1 VTSVFV
7 APDRGRALL
16 LSLWVLWLVGLA
28 TFLASTVLVGRDSR
42 SVVLDTWLYSALAL
56 GAAAL
61 AVLRPVLVERGRV
74 LWSVNALA
82 LLVYAAG
89 DLVYSFYV
97 VELDP
102 EPYPSLADALWLSYY
117 VFAVVFL
124 VALLR
129 TRARGVNRSTAVDGV
144 VVGLG
149 AAAATAAVSF
159 DTIRAASEGTPLE
172 TAASLGYPVG
182 ALVLLGT
189 AGAALAIMGWR
200 VGLQWWALVLGGL
213 VFAAADT
220 VYAYLTATTGY
231 TDGTPLDAL
240 WLIALGL
247 QAAAAWLR
255 PRYARHAGSGGV
267 VTLVLPLAFAGAA
280 LFLLVLEHFQT
291 LSLLALVL
299 AAATVAAAL
308 LRITITV
315 DEVRQL
321 AVTRVQALT
330 DELTGLPNR
339 RSLDQALRA
348 ALSSGDSPVGL
359 LMLDLDR
366 FKDVNDALG
375 HPSGDTLLIEVAARL
390 RDHVGDDGLVA
401 RLGGDEFAVLLPGTH
416 GEALLERAQAVAALL
431 DAPVDLG
438 HISLDVSTSVGA
450 AGFPEHADSP
460 SRLMRAADV
469 AMYRAKRRGT
479 GVSLYEASADTA
491 TPEHLRVIEEFRT
504 TFADTGVRCT
514 YLPVVDLRTGA
525 LTQVVA
531 VPTWEHPRLGAVPTR
546 ELLEMTE
553 RTGLLRELTHNV
565 LGRALA
571 DAASWQAAG
580 RPLAV
585 CVRLSGVELLDARL
599 PTTVTDALAVHGIAA
614 DRLVLECEEQS
625 LAAEPERSSRALL
638 AVHRAGVRIG
648 VNGHGTGQTS
658 LSYLRHL
665 PLSSLTLDRSLT
677 AVIHRDPAAVA
688 VVKAAVV
695 LGHELGLS
703 VHAAEVGDPAA
714 LDRLRD
720 LGVDAADGPVLAE
733 AVEPVDVLGASRTA
747 DRPAG

>member
-7 APDRGRALL
+7 VPDRGRALL
-16 LSLWVLWLVGLA
+16 VALWALWLLGLT
-28 TFLASTVLVGRDSR
+28 TFVFSTVFVGRDER
-42 SVVLDTWLYSALAL
+42 SVVLDTYLYSALAL
-56 GAAAL
+56 GAALL
-61 AVLRPVLVERGRV
+61 AVLRPMLVERGRR
-74 LWSVNALA
+74 LWSINALA
-82 LLVYAAG
+82 LTVYAAG
-89 DLVYSFYV
+89 DIVYSFYV

-102 EPYPSLADALWLSYY
+102 EPYPSVADALWLSYY

-159 DTIRAASEGTPLE
+159 DTIRSAAEGTALE
-172 TAASLGYPVG
+172 TTASLGYPVG

-189 AGAALAIMGWR
+189 AGAALAVMGWR
-200 VGLQWWALVLGGL
+200 VGLQWWALVVGGL

-231 TDGTPLDAL
+231 TDGSPLDAL
-240 WLIALGL
+240 WLVALGL

-255 PRYARHAGSGGV
+255 PRYARHAGSNTL

-280 LFLLVLEHFQT
+280 LGLLVLEHFQR

-308 LRITITV
+308 LRITLTV
-315 DEVRQL
+315 NEVRQL
-321 AVTRVQALT
+321 AVTRAQALT

-339 RSLDQALRA
+339 RRLDQALRA
-348 ALSSGDSPVGL
+348 AVGSGDAPVGL

-375 HPSGDTLLIEVAARL
+375 HPSGDTLLVEVANRL
-390 RDHVGDDGLVA
+390 QAHVGGDELVA
-401 RLGGDEFAVLLPGTH
+401 RLGGDEFAVVLPGTH
-416 GEALLERAQAVAALL
+416 GEALLERARAVAALL
-431 DAPVDLG
+431 DPPVDLG

-450 AGFPEHADSP
+450 AAYPEHADDP

-491 TPEHLRVIEEFRT
+491 TPEHLRVIEEFRA

-514 YLPVVDLRTGA
+514 YLPVVGLRERDLVR
-525 LTQVVA
+525 LVA
-531 VPTWEHPRLGAVPTR
+531 VPRWEHPRLGAIPTR

-565 LGRALA
+565 LSRTLA
-571 DAASWQAAG
+571 DAAAWQAAG
-580 RPLAV
+580 RRLTV
-585 CVRLSGVELLDARL
+585 VVRVSGVELLDARL
-599 PTTVTDALAVHGIAA
+599 PTTVTDALAVHGIEP
-614 DRLVLECEEQS
+614 DRLVLECEEQT

-648 VNGHGTGQTS
+648 VTGHGTGQTS

-665 PLSSLTLDRSLT
+665 PLSSLTVDRSLT
-677 AVIHRDPAAVA
+677 AVLARDPAAVA

-703 VHAAEVGDPAA
+703 VHASDVGDEAT
-714 LDRLRD
+714 LDRLRE
-720 LGVDAADGPVLAE
+720 LGIDAADGPAMAQVLDPA
-733 AVEPVDVLGASRTA
+733 DVLTA
-747 DRPAG
+747 AARA